1 MTCQA
6 VESGNVAEK
15 YVRGLLADPERTAFE
30 EHYFLCPNCLEE
42 LRLWRALQQ
51 AAVPVAER
59 RPAANLY
66 VWAAAAAVVAVILL
80 FGYWRR
86 SEPPAPVAAIPASL
100 PVEPLQLLAAVE
112 APRYE
117 AAVLRGTAKTAE
129 QQFRAA
135 MQAYSEQN
143 YIAAADGLKA
153 VLESDPA
160 AVPARFYLGV
170 CDLLLGN
177 AGDAVAEL
185 RRAESAGATLYLEQI
200 RFFLAKALIA
210 THDLG
215 GASRAL
221 ESVVSLAGDRQAEAR
236 QLLDQLQALPKR

>member
-30 EHYFLCPNCLEE
+30 EHYFLCPKCLEE
-42 LRLWRALQQ
+42 LRLWSALQQ

-66 VWAAAAAVVAVILL
+66 VWAAAAAAVAVILF
-80 FGYWRR
+80 FGFWRR
-86 SEPPAPVAAIPASL
+86 SEPPAQLSAIPASF
-100 PVEPLQLLAAVE
+100 PMDSLQPLAAVE

-117 AAVLRGTAKTAE
+117 AAVLRGTADLPE

-143 YIAAADGLKA
+143 YIAAADGLRT
-153 VLESDPA
+153 VLENDPA

-170 CDLLLGN
+170 CNLLLGR
-177 AGDAVAEL
+177 AGDAIAEL
-185 RRAESAGATLYLEQI
+185 RRAESAGATLYLEQA

-210 THDLG
+210 THDLS

-221 ESVVSLAGDRQAEAR
+221 ESVVSLEGDRQAEAR
-236 QLLDQLQALPKR
+236 QLLEQLQTLPKR